1 MTTAYTSLLG
11 LALPVTGELSGT
23 WGDVVNQQITDLIDS
38 AVAGTTSITT
48 DADVTLTTISGAANQ
63 SRQAVLYF
71 SGARTDVRT
80 YTAPAHSK
88 VYVVI
93 NATTGGYPIILNGA
107 GPTTGIPIP
116 AGIRALVAWNGSDFV
131 VIATSGPRAVAIAD
145 GTSIS
150 INANTTDIATQANT
164 QSAGTLTI
172 NAPSG
177 VPTNGQRLVL
187 RIRSTN
193 VQTFSWDSVF
203 TGSTDLALPVAS
215 SGSSQYDY
223 MGFLYN
229 STAAKWQL
237 VAKVFGF

>member
-1 MTTAYTSLLG
+1 MTTSYTSLLG

-23 WGDVVNQQITDLIDS
+23 WGDVVNQEITNLLDS
-38 AVAGTTSITT
+38 SIAGTTTITT
-48 DADVTLTTISGAANQ
+48 DADVTLSTTDGAANQ
-63 SRQAVLYF
+63 ARQAVLYF
-71 SGARTDVRT
+71 SGARTATRT

-88 VYVVI
+88 VYVVV
-93 NATTGGYPIILNGA
+93 NATTGGYPIILNGV
-107 GPTTGIPIP
+107 GPTTGVPIP
-116 AGIRALVAWNGSDFV
+116 AGIRALVAWNGSDFT

-164 QSAGTLTI
+164 QAAGTLTI

-177 VPTNGQRLVL
+177 TPINGQRLVL
-187 RIRSTN
+187 RLRSTN
-193 VQTFSWDSVF
+193 VQTFAWDAVF
-203 TGSTDLALPVAS
+203 TGSTDLALPTAS

-229 STAAKWQL
+229 STAAKWQM